1 MKKILLSLLS
11 ISVGCAAFCQQQKL
25 PVVTVPKFKKD
36 TLTITKAGAVPDG
49 NTLNTKAINTS
60 IDALHKK
67 GGGVVLVPKGLWLTG
82 PIVLKSNINLHL
94 ATGATLLFTADKNE
108 FPLVTANWEGLPQMR
123 NQSPISATGASNI
136 AITGKGI
143 IDGNGD
149 AWRLVKKDK
158 LNETQ
163 WKKLVASGGVLSD
176 DKKTWFPSEQFKK
189 ANSGPAN
196 PGQILPGRDEAYYAG
211 IKDFLRPNL
220 LLLTNCK
227 YVLLEGITFQNSAAW
242 CLHPLMSEHITVRNI
257 SVKNPWYAQN
267 GDGIDLE
274 SCKNVLI
281 ENSVFDVGDDALCMK
296 SGRDAE
302 GRKRGMPTENVVIR
316 GCTVYSSHGG
326 FVIGSEMSG
335 GARNIHVSNCTFIGA
350 DIGLRFKTTRG
361 RGGVVENIFIKDIYM
376 KDIPGEAIL
385 FDMYYAAKDPIPL
398 DGEKRE
404 LPKVEFKP
412 VDETTPVFKNFH
424 ISNVYVNGAEK
435 AIFVRGLPEM
445 HVKDIVLENM
455 VLQAKKGI
463 DVQEA
468 SGITFKNIKV
478 ISDETKPVIDVV
490 QSDKLV
496 FDNITYKDGAE
507 LLFRINGERSNSIT
521 IKNTDASK
529 AKEKIKYELGASEK
543 STVNANPAPAPL
555 SEKWSERLSE
565 TAMKLWPDS
574 FLIGTDK
581 VAKWRYDQ
589 GVILKGIRAVWAGN
603 GDGKWFNYIQK
614 SMDFF
619 LNADGS
625 IKGYRPDE
633 YNIDH
638 INNGKLF
645 LFLFQVTGKEKYKK
659 AADQLR
665 EQLKT
670 HPRTSEGGFWHKEIY
685 PSQMWLDGLYMA
697 QPFYAEYAK
706 LFHEDSIFDD
716 VARQFILMEK
726 HGMDKKTGLL
736 YHGWDESKAQQWA
749 NKETGQSPNFWARSL
764 GWFGMA
770 LVDVLDQFPANHP
783 KRSELIAIL
792 HRFAIAVRKVQDTKT
807 GLWYDVPN
815 MPNEPGNYVEASAS
829 CMLAYTFARGARK
842 GYLPAAYYDHA
853 RQAYRGIIKEFIETD
868 ANGQVNLK
876 GTVAVSGLG
885 GKPYRDG
892 SFAYYMS
899 EPVIVNDPKGMGAFI
914 KCAAEMELNETRPVG
929 MGKTV
934 LLDYHF
940 NNEWKK
946 DITGKMARWHYTW
959 EDKTNSGYASLGDI
973 FTKYGLKTRSLDK
986 APTSESLKEASIY
999 IMVDP
1004 DTEKETEK
1012 ANFINGKDVITI
1024 NNWVKEGGVLVL
1036 LGNDAGNAEFKNF
1049 NQLAAKFGIQFNE
1062 DSKNRVQNDQ
1072 FEQGVVMTGSN
1083 AIFPS
1088 NRKLYVKE
1096 YSSLVVTAPA
1106 IVTIKNGEDNVITA
1120 IKHGKGIVFAM
1131 GDPWIYNEYVDGRKL
1146 PASFENYKAAEDWV
1160 KWLIKQASA
1169 K

>member
-1 MKKILLSLLS
+1 MKKILLIFSF
-11 ISVGCAAFCQQQKL
+11 VACASTCFSQQQKL
-25 PVVTVPKFKKD
+25 PVVITPKFKKD
-36 TLTITKAGAVPDG
+36 TLSITRFGAVPDG
-49 NTLNTKAINTS
+49 NFLNTKAINSAIET
-60 IDALHKK
+60 LQKK

-82 PIVLKSNINLHL
+82 PIVLRNGINLHL
-94 ATGATLLFTADKNE
+94 TTGATLLFTADKNE
-108 FPLVTANWEGLPQMR
+108 YPLVAANWEGLPQMR
-123 NQSPISATGASNI
+123 NQSPISAAGASNI

-149 AWRLVKKDK
+149 VWRMVKKDK
-158 LNETQ
+158 LTETQ

-176 DKKTWFPSEQFKK
+176 DKKTWFPSEQFKQ
-189 ANSGPAN
+189 AAALPPN
-196 PGQILPGRDEAYYAG
+196 PGQILPGRDEQYYKSV
-211 IKDFLRPNL
+211 KDFLRPNL

-227 YVLLEGITFQNSAAW
+227 YVLLEGVTIQNSAAW

-302 GRKRGMPTENVVIR
+302 GRKRAMPTENVIIR

-361 RGGVVENIFIKDIYM
+361 RGGIVENIFIKDIYM

-404 LPKVEFKP
+404 LPKVEFKT
-412 VDETTPVFKNFH
+412 VDETTPVFRNFH
-424 ISNVYVNGAEK
+424 ISNVYCNGAEK

-455 VLQAKKGI
+455 VLQAKKGFDI
-463 DVQEA
+463 QEA
-468 SGITFKNIKV
+468 SGITFKNIEV
-478 ISDETKPVIDVV
+478 ISDDTKPVIDIV
-490 QSDKLV
+490 QSDKLI
-496 FDNITYKDGAE
+496 FDNIRYANDAK
-507 LLFRINGERSNSIT
+507 LLFRVSGDRSANII
-521 IKNTDASK
+521 IKNTDVSK
-529 AKEKIKYELGASEK
+529 AQEKIKYELGATEK
-543 STVNANPAPAPL
+543 STTTAGPVPPPL
-555 SEKWSERLSE
+555 PEKWSERLSE

-574 FLIGTDK
+574 FLLESDK
-581 VAKWRYDQ
+581 FAKWRYDQ
-589 GVILKGIRAVWAGN
+589 GVILKGIRAVWAN
-603 GDGKWFNYIQK
+603 SGDGKWFNYIQK
-614 SMDFF
+614 SMDFY

-625 IKGYRPDE
+625 IKGYKPDE

-638 INNGKLF
+638 INNGKLL

-659 AADQLR
+659 AADLLR
-665 EQLKT
+665 GQLKT
-670 HPRTSEGGFWHKEIY
+670 HPRTSEGGFWHKKIY
-685 PSQMWLDGLYMA
+685 PSQMWLDGLYMG

-726 HGMDKKTGLL
+726 HGIDKKTGLL
-736 YHGWDESKAQQWA
+736 YHGWDESREQQWA
-749 NKETGQSPNFWARSL
+749 NKTTGQSPNFWARSL

-770 LVDVLDQFPANHP
+770 LIDVLDQFPADHP

-792 HRFAIAVRKVQDTKT
+792 NRFAAAVKKVQDNKT

-815 MPNEPGNYVEASAS
+815 LPNEPKNYVEASAS
-829 CMLAYTFARGARK
+829 CMLTYTFAKGARK
-842 GYLPAAYYDHA
+842 GYLPAEYMNYAKKAYA
-853 RQAYRGIIKEFIETD
+853 GIIKEFIETD

-914 KCAAEMELNETRPVG
+914 KCAAEMELDETRPAG
-929 MGKTV
+929 KNKTV
-934 LLDYHF
+934 LLDYYF
-940 NNEWKK
+940 NNERKK
-946 DITGKMARWHYTW
+946 DITGKSVRWHYTW
-959 EDKTNSGYASLGDI
+959 EDKTNSGYAMLGDI
-973 FTKYGLKTRSLDK
+973 FTKYGVKTKSLAQ
-986 APTSESLKEASIY
+986 APSAESLKSASVY
-999 IMVDP
+999 IIADP

-1012 ANFINGKDVITI
+1012 PNFISAADINTI
-1024 NNWVKEGGVLVL
+1024 SNWVKEGGVLVL

-1049 NQLAAKFGIQFNE
+1049 NALAQKFALVFGE

-1072 FEQGVVMTGSN
+1072 FEQGIVMTGSN
-1083 AIFPS
+1083 NPVFK
-1088 NRKLYVKE
+1088 NNYKLYVKE
-1096 YSSLVVTAPA
+1096 YCTLIALSTPLFTV
-1106 IVTIKNGEDNVITA
+1106 KNGNDNVMIGL
-1120 IKHGKGIVFAM
+1120 KYGKGTVFAM

-1146 PASFENYKAAEDWV
+1146 PASFENYRAAEDWV
-1160 KWLIKQASA
+1160 QWLIKQA